1 MKKLSDYYAVVLTNK
16 WFYFSILATVISYVA
31 LDQMVRSY
39 AHDYVQFGPTIASF
53 DFPTLRF
60 FFLTFRYSIVFTEI
74 GILCWEWY
82 APIETARFPDTLPA
96 GTTWEQMYL
105 KFLDDENVMVI
116 VGRYRRNASY
126 IDMGFADTRGKKP
139 QPNAQWDFLKL
150 LAKKGGEIKYT
161 DPQAKATYKK
171 QKQLLSE
178 KLKQYFQLDFDPFD
192 PYFAEKA
199 YHIKMTLVPLPEKP
213 KLPVAKVDFQD
224 FANDLREAYEEEIGI
239 R

>member
-1 MKKLSDYYAVVLTNK
+1 M
-16 WFYFSILATVISYVA
+16 
-31 LDQMVRSY
+31 
-39 AHDYVQFGPTIASF
+39 FGPTIASF
-53 DFPTLRF
+53 DFPTLRL
-60 FFLTFRYSIVFTEI
+60 FFLTFRYSIVFTEM

-82 APIETARFPDTLPA
+82 APVELPRFPDMLPA
-96 GTTWEQMYL
+96 GTTWEQMYM
-105 KFLDDENVMVI
+105 KFLDAENVMVI

-126 IDMGFADTRGKKP
+126 LDMGFADTRGKKP
-139 QPNAQWDFLKL
+139 QPNAQWEFLKL

-161 DPQAKATYKK
+161 DPAAKITYKK

-199 YHIKMTLVPLPEKP
+199 YHIKMTLVPPPEKP
-213 KLPVAKVDFQD
+213 KPPLAKVDFQD
-224 FANDLREAYEEEIGI
+224 FASDLREAYEEEIGI